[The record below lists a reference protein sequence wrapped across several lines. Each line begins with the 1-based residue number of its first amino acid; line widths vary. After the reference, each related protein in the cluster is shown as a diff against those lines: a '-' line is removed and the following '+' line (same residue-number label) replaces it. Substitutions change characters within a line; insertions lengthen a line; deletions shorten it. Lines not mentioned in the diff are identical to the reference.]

1 MSFLTRSGNTISDL
15 AISTLYS
22 LTNHPSK
29 QRLFVDAASFRQH
42 PRNPNIE
49 LKIPE
54 GTFPDRASERLNRS
68 AIFEDR
74 RRASNQIRGFQE
86 QHKLGRIAVNLVEGD
101 DVGAEAGELAGVA
114 LDRGGDAGDDGAA
127 GEGEVA
133 AGGGV
138 AGEVDEAPGLD
149 AGEAEVG
156 AEVEAAAHRGDGAL
170 RRLLRRHQP
179 PIAPQH
185 RSSAAGLGLGLR

>member
-22 LTNHPSK
+22 LTNNPSK

-54 GTFPDRASERLNRS
+54 GTFPDKASERLNRS

-86 QHKLGRIAVNLVEGD
+86 QHKLGRIAGGVSRVLNLVEGD

-114 LDRGGDAGDDGAA
+114 LDRGGDAGDEGPAR
-127 GEGEVA
+127 EGEVA

-149 AGEAEVG
+149 VGEAEVG
-156 AEVEAAAHRGDGAL
+156 A
-170 RRLLRRHQP
+170 
-179 PIAPQH
+179 
-185 RSSAAGLGLGLR
+185 